1 MSAAAPER
9 RLCVCVKTIPGGTLR
24 LDERTGRLDRS
35 IPPVINPPDV
45 NAVEAALWM
54 REQLDWGEV
63 VVLAMTRGDGEGPVR
78 RALAMGADRAVVIA
92 DERLAGSDL
101 RATSLVL
108 ARALQR
114 EQPAVTF
121 FGAEGSDSSGAML
134 WSAVAER
141 LELPVLSRVWKLDV
155 SGDAI
160 RAERQM
166 EYGLDLAA
174 AAPPC
179 LLALSGQLHEPR
191 YPSLKDVVAS
201 RRKPIAHMTATEL
214 GLSADDVGEGAAVAR
229 VFGLHAPDARRR
241 ATIQQDDGHGADWL
255 FGVLREGEII

>member
-1 MSAAAPER
+1 MSVAGAER

-45 NAVEAALWM
+45 NAVEAAVWM
-54 REQLDWGEV
+54 REQLGWDEV
-63 VVLAMTRGDGEGPVR
+63 VVVAMTPGDGEGPVR
-78 RALAMGADRAVVIA
+78 RALAMGANRAVLIV

-114 EQPAVTF
+114 EQPAVTL

-134 WSAVAER
+134 WSSVAER
-141 LELPVLSRVWKLDV
+141 LQVPILSRVWKLDV
-155 SGDAI
+155 SSETI
-160 RAERQM
+160 RAQRQM
-166 EYGLDLAA
+166 EYGLDLATA
-174 AAPPC
+174 DPPC
-179 LLALSGQLHEPR
+179 MLALSGQLHEPR

-201 RRKPIAHMTATEL
+201 RRKPVARITATEL

-229 VFGLHAPDARRR
+229 VFSIRAADARRR
-241 ATIQQDDGHGADWL
+241 ATIRQDDGHGADWL
-255 FGVLREGEII
+255 FGVLREGDFI